1 MVRKSREIGAGPLPS
16 VVHLLTQLKV
26 KNQQRNE
33 DGPYRGFFPQ
43 LLKSPE
49 NLEPGIPSLAKGIYV
64 PPSPMIRV
72 RFETVGRWVN
82 AAFGQ
87 TWLGI
92 GDMKKAWSSTM
103 IEEQIELRLADWPN
117 SPLRNHPPE
126 LTSLF
131 GLDPELRRARTP
143 ISSGP
148 RPRGRNP
155 RFCATS
161 ATKRKSIATWPT
173 FWSVSYGRVRWN
185 PGWNQL
191 HSCKRL

>member
-49 NLEPGIPSLAKGIYV
+49 NFKLGIPSLAKGIYL

-92 GDMKKAWSSTM
+92 EDMKKAWSSTM
-103 IEEQIELRLADWPN
+103 TKEQTKLRLADWPN
-117 SPLRNHPPE
+117 SPLQNHPPE

-131 GLDPELRRARTP
+131 GLDPGEGEDTYLLWPETKGEEPKILCYMGYEEEIHCNLADFLERLIWQGTLEPRAE
-143 ISSGP
+143 
-148 RPRGRNP
+148 
-155 RFCATS
+155 
-161 ATKRKSIATWPT
+161 PT
-173 FWSVSYGRVRWN
+173 A
-185 PGWNQL
+185 QL
-191 HSCKRL
+191 